1 MNWKLLTVKTPLL
14 NLMCRSTL
22 EPVKMSASYFV
33 HMDKLILKFI
43 WKGKTHKIASTILQ
57 EKKSWRVDIPI
68 FKTMK
73 L

>member
-1 MNWKLLTVKTPLL
+1 
-14 NLMCRSTL
+14 
-22 EPVKMSASYFV
+22 MSASYFV

>member
-1 MNWKLLTVKTPLL
+1 MNWKLLIVKTPLL
-14 NLMCRSTL
+14 NLMCRSNP

-43 WKGKTHKIASTILQ
+43 WKGKNHKIASTILQ
-57 EKKSWRVDIPI
+57 EKKVDIPI